1 MKDYLA
7 RSHMS
12 QAIGSGIGASL
23 KRMAVDIFSGWLFLA
38 IYLATDN
45 IYLATAIGV
54 ATGLAQSFWMI
65 SHRQKVDP
73 MQWMA
78 LVLVVG
84 LGSATILTRNPKF
97 IVFKPS
103 IMESC
108 FGFMML
114 RPGWLLRYAPS
125 RSRELIPRLLF
136 IWGYVWAAA
145 WFALAAS
152 NLVVAHVYGLKA
164 WAVYTNFTPFLLAS
178 ALIGMG
184 ALVFPPVVRRVARAR
199 GIVLTSGRVGG

>member
-1 MKDYLA
+1 
-7 RSHMS
+7 
-12 QAIGSGIGASL
+12 
-23 KRMAVDIFSGWLFLA
+23 MAVDIFSGWLFLA

-108 FGFMML
+108 FGLMML

-164 WAVYTNFTPFLLAS
+164 WAVYTNFTPFLLA
-178 ALIGMG
+178 
-184 ALVFPPVVRRVARAR
+184 PARCLYR
-199 GIVLTSGRVGG
+199 SGKRDGDDPGRKGFTVQHAMHQAGLLEFSSDRSFGHL